1 MSTYMDL
8 SLLYQ
13 KDIFPS
19 FVAAKLA
26 TAAIDYKEKH
36 SLIKNAN
43 KTNPYHLEAGVVLLL
58 NYRSNQ
64 EKSEYVFQLI
74 RRSQKVTQAGD
85 ISCPGGILHPRIDK
99 ILSFLLKTGIIP
111 DLRKKTLNYDAH
123 KDKETNALIRLFLA
137 NALREAWEEI
147 DLIPFNISF
156 LGALPCYSL
165 TSFAITIYPLVCLT
179 PKPFRY
185 KLSSEVD
192 KILEI
197 PLSFFFQSSNYAS
210 LEIETP
216 MENTASSQNGKLPC
230 LVIPDGRGNID
241 ILWGATFNII
251 TNFLRIISDDSL
263 PPLSSS
269 KIIKKVL
276 TNSYISGNR

>member
-1 MSTYMDL
+1 MDL
-8 SLLYQ
+8 SLFHQ

-19 FVAAKLA
+19 FVTAKLA
-26 TAAIDYKEKH
+26 EATIDYKEKH
-36 SLIKNAN
+36 SLIENAN

-58 NYRSNQ
+58 HYKSNQ
-64 EKSEYVFQLI
+64 KNPEYVFQLI
-74 RRSQKVTQAGD
+74 KRSDKVTQAGD

-99 ILSFLLKTGIIP
+99 ILSFFLKTGIIP
-111 DLRKKTLNYDAH
+111 DLRKKTLNYDAS
-123 KDKETNALIRLFLA
+123 KDKETNSLIRLFLT

-147 DLIPFNISF
+147 GLNPFNILF
-156 LGALPCYSL
+156 LGALPYYSL

-185 KLSSEVD
+185 QLSSEVD

-197 PLSFFFQSSNYAS
+197 PLSFFFQSSNYAL
-210 LEIETP
+210 LEIATP
-216 MENTASSQNGKLPC
+216 MGNTASSQNNRLPC
-230 LVIPDGRGNID
+230 LVIPDRRGNID
-241 ILWGATFNII
+241 ILWGATFHII

-263 PPLSSS
+263 PLPSSS
-269 KIIKKVL
+269 RIIKKVL

>member
-1 MSTYMDL
+1 MDL
-8 SLLYQ
+8 SLFQQ

-26 TAAIDYKEKH
+26 EATIDYKEKH
-36 SLIKNAN
+36 SLIANAN

-58 NYRSNQ
+58 NYKSNQ

-74 RRSQKVTQAGD
+74 KRSEKVTQAGD

-99 ILSFLLKTGIIP
+99 ILGYFLKTGIIP
-111 DLRKKTLNYDAH
+111 DLRKKTLNYDAS
-123 KDKETNALIRLFLA
+123 KDKETNYLIRLFLT

-147 DLIPFNISF
+147 GLNPFNISF

-185 KLSSEVD
+185 KLSPEVD

-210 LEIETP
+210 LKIETP
-216 MENTASSQNGKLPC
+216 IENTASPQNGKLPC
-230 LVIPDGRGNID
+230 LVIPDNRGNVD
-241 ILWGATFNII
+241 ILWGATFYII

-263 PPLSSS
+263 PLPSTSRT
-269 KIIKKVL
+269 IKKVL

>member
-1 MSTYMDL
+1 MDL
-8 SLLYQ
+8 SIFYQ

-26 TAAIDYKEKH
+26 TTAIDYKEKH
-36 SLIKNAN
+36 TLIENTN
-43 KTNPYHLEAGVVLLL
+43 KTSFHHLEAGVVLLL
-58 NYRSNQ
+58 HYKSNQ
-64 EKSEYVFQLI
+64 EKPEYVFQLI
-74 RRSQKVTQAGD
+74 KRSQKVAQAGD

-99 ILSFLLKTGIIP
+99 ILSFLLKIRIIP
-111 DLRKKTLNYDAH
+111 AIRKQALNYSKNYDR
-123 KDKETNALIRLFLA
+123 ETNSLVHLFLA

-147 DLIPFNISF
+147 GLFPFNVSF

-165 TSFAITIYPLVCLT
+165 TSFARTIYPLLCLT

-197 PLSFFFQSSNYAS
+197 PLSFFFQSSNYAL
-210 LEIETP
+210 LEIEASV
-216 MENTASSQNGKLPC
+216 ESTASSQNNKLPC
-230 LVIPDGRGNID
+230 LAIPDGRGNFD

-251 TNFLRIISDDSL
+251 TNFLNIISDNSL
-263 PPLSSS
+263 PLPSASRTVK
-269 KIIKKVL
+269 KIL

>member
-1 MSTYMDL
+1 MDL
-8 SLLYQ
+8 SLFYQ

-19 FVAAKLA
+19 FAASKLA
-26 TAAIDYKEKH
+26 EAAIDYKEKH
-36 SLIKNAN
+36 SLIARAH
-43 KTNPYHLEAGVVLLL
+43 KTNLSHLEAGVVLLL
-58 NYRSNQ
+58 HYKSNQ

-74 RRSQKVTQAGD
+74 KRSQKVTQAGD

-99 ILSFLLKTGIIP
+99 ILGYFLKTGIIP
-111 DLRKKTLNYDAH
+111 DLRKKTFNYDAS
-123 KDKETNALIRLFLA
+123 KNKETNSLIQLFLT

-147 DLIPFNISF
+147 GLIPFNIVF

-185 KLSSEVD
+185 QLSPEVD

-197 PLSFFFQSSNYAS
+197 PLSFFFQSSNYAL
-210 LEIETP
+210 LEIESPT
-216 MENTASSQNGKLPC
+216 ENTASNQNSKLPC
-230 LVIPDGRGNID
+230 LVIPDGRGNTE

-263 PPLSSS
+263 PLPSTS
-269 KIIKKVL
+269 KTIKKVL

>member
-1 MSTYMDL
+1 MDL
-8 SLLYQ
+8 SFFHQ

-19 FVAAKLA
+19 FVTAKLA
-26 TAAIDYKEKH
+26 ASTIDYKEKH
-36 SLIKNAN
+36 SLIAEAN
-43 KTNPYHLEAGVVLLL
+43 KPDWPHLEAGVVLLL
-58 NYRSNQ
+58 HYKSNQ
-64 EKSEYVFQLI
+64 KKSEYVFQLI
-74 RRSQKVTQAGD
+74 KRSQKVTQAGD

-99 ILSFLLKTGIIP
+99 ILSYFLKTRIIP
-111 DLRKKTLNYDAH
+111 DLRKKTLNYAAYR
-123 KDKETNALIRLFLA
+123 DKETNSLIRLFLT

-147 DLIPFNISF
+147 GLIPFNISF

-165 TSFAITIYPLVCLT
+165 TSFATTIYPLVCLT

-197 PLSFFFQSSNYAS
+197 SLSFFFQSSNYAL

-216 MENTASSQNGKLPC
+216 MGNSVSSQNNKFPC
-230 LVIPDGRGNID
+230 LIIPDDRGGVE

-263 PPLSSS
+263 PLPSASRT
-269 KIIKKVL
+269 IKKVL

>member
-1 MSTYMDL
+1 MDL
-8 SLLYQ
+8 SFFYQ

-19 FVAAKLA
+19 FVTAKLA
-26 TAAIDYKEKH
+26 ASTIDYKEKH
-36 SLIKNAN
+36 SLIAETN
-43 KTNPYHLEAGVVLLL
+43 KTDWPHLEAGVVLLL
-58 NYRSNQ
+58 HYKSNQ
-64 EKSEYVFQLI
+64 ENPEYVFQLI
-74 RRSQKVTQAGD
+74 KRSEKVTQAGD
-85 ISCPGGILHPRIDK
+85 ISCPGGILHPRMDK
-99 ILSFLLKTGIIP
+99 ILGYFLKTGIIP
-111 DLRKKTLNYDAH
+111 DLRKKTLNYDVYR
-123 KDKETNALIRLFLA
+123 DKETNSLIRLFLT

-147 DLIPFNISF
+147 GLIPFNISF

-165 TSFAITIYPLVCLT
+165 TSFATTIYPLVCLT

-197 PLSFFFQSSNYAS
+197 PLNFFFQSSNYAS

-216 MENTASSQNGKLPC
+216 MGDSVSSRDNKFPC
-230 LVIPDGRGNID
+230 LVIPDDRGNID

-251 TNFLRIISDDSL
+251 TNFLAIISDNSL
-263 PPLSSS
+263 PFPSSS
-269 KIIKKVL
+269 RTIKKVL

>member
-1 MSTYMDL
+1 MDL
-8 SLLYQ
+8 SFFHQ

-19 FVAAKLA
+19 FVTAKLA
-26 TAAIDYKEKH
+26 ASTIDYKERH
-36 SLIKNAN
+36 SLIAKTN
-43 KTNPYHLEAGVVLLL
+43 KTDWPHLEAGVLLL
-58 NYRSNQ
+58 LHYKSNQ

-74 RRSQKVTQAGD
+74 KRSQKVSQAGD
-85 ISCPGGILHPRIDK
+85 ISCPGGILHPRMDK
-99 ILSFLLKTGIIP
+99 ILSYFLKTGIIT
-111 DLRKKTLNYDAH
+111 DLRKKTLNYDAYR
-123 KDKETNALIRLFLA
+123 DKETNYLIRLFLT

-147 DLIPFNISF
+147 GLIPFNISF

-165 TSFAITIYPLVCLT
+165 TSFATTIYPLACLT

-216 MENTASSQNGKLPC
+216 MGDSVSSQNNKFPC
-230 LVIPDGRGNID
+230 LVIPDDKGNID

-263 PPLSSS
+263 PLPSASRT
-269 KIIKKVL
+269 IKKVL